1 MRADIVTGAVTRL
14 WQGRVSADEFLA
26 PYLTELASAF

>member
-1 MRADIVTGAVTRL
+1 MERKVMFANAKL

-26 PYLTELASAF
+26 PYLTEIASAS